1 MTPRMGRTTMTDAV
15 ARPWVQRLVKG
26 ESPGEAD
33 PVSKVPLKADER
45 REHARTP
52 LLVGGM
58 IYCGTKEYPCLVD
71 NVSAGGLGLIAKG
84 ELDDPGIVSG
94 AVLAVRVDGYGV
106 LAGVVA
112 WRNDNRLGIRFL
124 NAPDQT
130 ADQLGLK
137 STNPAVAKSTL

>member
-1 MTPRMGRTTMTDAV
+1 MADAT
-15 ARPWVQRLVKG
+15 ARPKLQPLVQG
-26 ESPGEAD
+26 ETPAD
-33 PVSKVPLKADER
+33 RDLASKVPLKSEDR
-45 REHARTP
+45 REHVRQP

-58 IYCGTKEYPCLVD
+58 IYCGTKEYPCVVD

-84 ELDDPGIVSG
+84 ELDETGIVSG
-94 AVLAVRVDGYGV
+94 AVLAVRVDGFGV

-124 NAPDQT
+124 NAPEQA

-137 STNPAVAKSTL
+137 SNRPPIAKSTV

>member
-1 MTPRMGRTTMTDAV
+1 MTDET
-15 ARPWVQRLVKG
+15 ARPWLQLQVRSGRPK
-26 ESPGEAD
+26 EAD
-33 PVSKVPLKADER
+33 NVTKVPLKVEER
-45 REHARTP
+45 REHARQA

-58 IYCGTKEYPCLVD
+58 IFCGTKEIPCLVD

-84 ELDDPGIVSG
+84 ELDETSIVSG

-112 WRNDNRLGIRFL
+112 WRNGNRLGIRFL
-124 NAPDQT
+124 NAPEQA

-137 STNPAVAKSTL
+137 SENPAIAKS